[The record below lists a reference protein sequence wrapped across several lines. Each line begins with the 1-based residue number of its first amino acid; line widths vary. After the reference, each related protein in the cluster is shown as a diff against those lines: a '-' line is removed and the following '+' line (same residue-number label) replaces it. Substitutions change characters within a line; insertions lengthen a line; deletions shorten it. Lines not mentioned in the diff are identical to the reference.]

1 MDEIQRRKAFQK
13 IKTMTHEQF
22 WTWMNGIHSQAYFMG
37 QEHIVEAMRQHPR
50 IYRPMVA
57 KVRETAKDIR
67 ESQGLKEI
75 NVEDTMER
83 FVIKEAVKDDT
94 ESTDD

>member
-50 IYRPMVA
+50 IYRPMIA
-57 KVRETAKDIR
+57 KVQGTAKDIR

-75 NVEDTMER
+75 NIEDTMER
-83 FVIKEAVKDDT
+83 FIIRE
-94 ESTDD
+94 ESR

>member
-57 KVRETAKDIR
+57 KVLESAKDIR
-67 ESQGLKEI
+67 ESQGMKEI